1 LRESKKEEAMPA
13 SKRGSGYESGRYL
26 TPKTQR
32 RKKKKGRNEEG
43 FSIEKI
49 FPSRR
54 ELKNLFFSASLRLCV
69 SPKKKRQCP
78 RASVDQVTN
87 QEGISRQDAKT
98 QRKKEEEM
106 KKASPSKK
114 TSLHGVN

>member
-1 LRESKKEEAMPA
+1 VDQVTNQEGISR
-13 SKRGSGYESGRYL
+13 
-26 TPKTQR
+26 QR
-32 RKKKKGRNEEG
+32 RKDAKEGKKGRNEEG

-87 QEGISRQDAKT
+87 QEGISRQRRKDAKKER
-98 QRKKEEEM
+98 RKK
-106 KKASPSKK
+106 
-114 TSLHGVN
+114 